1 MQFIKPMRDPADKA
15 FVSHINNIP
24 MFFSLCWFA

>member
-24 MFFSLCWFA
+24 MFFYWA